1 MWHRKALTLVETI
14 VASFLLGLTCT
25 LMMSFFVYSLRQTQR
40 NLLRQEL
47 ILGGEKVV
55 DQVLAAY
62 AASRETNLLAN
73 SSINGVLIAQAS
85 APYSSKTL
93 FDSDGNLIWSS
104 WRAFGYDPARRQV
117 WRAWQSFVTP
127 VTSGGE
133 LTTGPTSVLPANW
146 SRRTLASNVSSFSVT
161 GPSNGLIRVR
171 GVLSDSQGYTVEV
184 ASSGDAL
191 N

>member
-1 MWHRKALTLVETI
+1 MTLMETI

-55 DQVLAAY
+55 DRLLSSY
-62 AASRETNLLAN
+62 AASHDTYLLAN
-73 SSINGVLIAQAS
+73 SSINGVLIPQAS
-85 APYSSKTL
+85 AVNSSRIL
-93 FDSDGNLIWSS
+93 FDSSGNLIWSS
-104 WRAFGYDPARRQV
+104 WKAFGYDPATRQV
-117 WRAWQSFVTP
+117 WWAWQAFATP
-127 VTSGGE
+127 VSSGGE
-133 LTTGPTSVLPANW
+133 LSSGPTSLLPASW
-146 SRRTLASNVSSFSVT
+146 SRRTLAKNVATFSVT

-171 GVLSDSQGYTVEV
+171 VVLSDSQNYRVEV